1 MMTEEQLTTKY
12 SQQIRELNEL
22 LDGGMISQAEYEELA
37 QDVLDVEQIIGDI
50 QTEEMKII
58 AAKVVDAVSKLVKV
72 I

>member
-1 MMTEEQLTTKY
+1 MTEEQLTTQC

-22 LDGGMISQAEYEELA
+22 LDGGMISQGEYDELV
-37 QDVLDVEQIIGDI
+37 QDVLDVEQIMGDI

>member
-1 MMTEEQLTTKY
+1 MTEEQLTTQY

-22 LDGGMISQAEYEELA
+22 LDGGMISQGEYDELV
-37 QDVLDVEQIIGDI
+37 QDVLDVEQIMGDI